1 MNQQGLEQTLSG
13 LPLGSIRYF
22 AQIGSTMNEAATWAE
37 QGAPDLS
44 LVLAD
49 EQTTGRGRQD
59 RRWIT
64 ASGAALAFSLILHPG
79 SYLASPSV
87 SASSNPF
94 PPQIVARLTALG
106 SVAAC
111 SALHRCYQ
119 LPAEIKWP
127 NDVLLERRKVAGVLV
142 EVDWQGDQLA
152 AAILGI
158 GINVTPA
165 AVPTDIE
172 LTFPATSI
180 EAELGHPIDRLILLR
195 AILEDLLAWREQLS
209 SPAFLRRWEQY
220 LAFRGEWVSIS
231 QADGTWL
238 EGLIGEHPSLG
249 PDGALRLQ
257 TRSGDTR
264 YIRFGEVHLRP
275 VTKDK
280 GVQDDAR

>member
-1 MNQQGLEQTLSG
+1 MNQQGLEQALSG
-13 LPLGSIRYF
+13 LHLGSIRYF
-22 AQIGSTMNEAATWAE
+22 AKIGSTMNEAAAWAE
-37 QGAPDLS
+37 QGASDLS

-49 EQTTGRGRQD
+49 SQTTGRGRQG

-64 ASGAALAFSLILHPG
+64 ASGAALAFSLIIRPG
-79 SYLASPSV
+79 PFLF
-87 SASSNPF
+87 ASSVPASGNPF
-94 PPQIVARLTALG
+94 PPQTVARLTALG
-106 SVAAC
+106 AVAVC

-142 EVDWQGDQLA
+142 EADWQGDQLA
-152 AAILGI
+152 AAILGV

-165 AVPTDIE
+165 AVPTGLE
-172 LTFPATSI
+172 LAFPATSI
-180 EAELGHPIDRLILLR
+180 ETELGKAVDRLALLR
-195 AILEDLLAWREQLS
+195 AILEDLLDWREQLS
-209 SPAFLRRWEQY
+209 SPAFLQRWEQW

-238 EGLIGEHPSLG
+238 GGLISEHPSLG

-264 YIRFGEVHLRP
+264 YIQFGEVQLRP
-275 VTKDK
+275 VTEDK
-280 GVQDDAR
+280 GDRDDAR

>member
-49 EQTTGRGRQD
+49 EQTAGRGRQG

-87 SASSNPF
+87 SASGNPF
-94 PPQIVARLTALG
+94 PPQTVARLTALG
-106 SVAAC
+106 AVAAC

-119 LPAEIKWP
+119 LTAEIKWP

-142 EVDWQGDQLA
+142 EVNWQGDQLA
-152 AAILGI
+152 AVILGI

-180 EAELGHPIDRLILLR
+180 EAELGHPVDRLILLR

-209 SPAFLRRWEQY
+209 SPAFLQRWEQW

-238 EGLIGEHPSLG
+238 EGQIGEHSSLG
-249 PDGALRLQ
+249 LDGALRLQ

-264 YIRFGEVHLRP
+264 YIQFGEVHLRP